1 MIFTVGET
9 TYDILFFNGLPI
21 GSCSGGSAF
30 NSAVSLGRCG
40 MPVSLVSTFGNDH
53 IGDLSMEFLKNNGV
67 GCAFIKRFD
76 GQSRIALAF
85 IDPEKNADYSFYP
98 ASKDV
103 VPAYPDP
110 YKNDI
115 VLLGSSFA
123 IRDNGRET
131 LLAFLKK
138 VKEVGGLVI
147 YDPNVRQRLTDKPHI
162 LKKTFE
168 NFELASII
176 KGSDQDFMNIFGLED
191 GQSVY
196 DRISE
201 FGPKCLFYTK
211 GAWGAEL
218 FLQNIHL
225 DIPAPKIK
233 VESTIGA
240 GDNFSAGIVY
250 GLYKYMKEK
259 LSCSAFNIKEWR
271 EILNSGTLFATEV
284 CGSGEN
290 YLPTERVNQLNL
302 RTKIKQTYQIGSI
315 I

>member
-21 GSCSGGSAF
+21 GSCSGGSAY

-40 MPVSLVSTFGNDH
+40 LPVRLISSFGYDR

-67 GCAFIKRFD
+67 GCDFIKRFD

-85 IDPEKNADYSFYP
+85 IGSDCNADYSFYQ
-98 ASKDV
+98 ASKEV
-103 VPAYPDP
+103 VPEYPEP
-110 YKNDI
+110 SLNDI

-123 IRDNGRET
+123 IRDNGRED
-131 LLAFLKK
+131 LVAFLKK
-138 VKEVGGLVI
+138 VKAAGGLVI
-147 YDPNVRQRLTDKPHI
+147 YDPNVRQPITDKPEI

-176 KGSDQDFMNIFGLED
+176 KGSDQDFINIFGLKD
-191 GQSVY
+191 GQKNFS
-196 DRISE
+196 RISE

-211 GAWGAEL
+211 GAMGAEL
-218 FLQNIHL
+218 FVENIYL
-225 DIPAPKIK
+225 NISAKK
-233 VESTIGA
+233 VRVKSTIGA

-250 GLYKYMKEK
+250 GLYKYLNGDFPYTSFEV
-259 LSCSAFNIKEWR
+259 KEWG
-271 EILNSGTLFATEV
+271 EILNSAILFATEV
-284 CGSGEN
+284 CGSSEN
-290 YLPTERVNQLNL
+290 YLPIKSLNQLNL
-302 RTKIKQTYQIGSI
+302 RTNIKQMNQIGSI